1 MAETRS
7 KRLSIIRMITFVWLA
22 VSGLQFV
29 IWLMMVLIGWQFLFP
44 FWVYTVVTGGVV
56 LGALWIVESRRQSPH
71 ASRPERSE

>member
-29 IWLMMVLIGWQFLFP
+29 IWLMMVLIGWQLLFP
-44 FWVYTVVTGGVV
+44 FWVYTVVSGGVV

-71 ASRPERSE
+71 PSRTERSE